1 MTALRPVIVVRSSV
15 QNPATFACDKRLFQ
29 VSAAPLLCG
38 RSGSNR
44 IPLPTHAQRL
54 LVLFWHR
61 VEPAAAAPIDARTD
75 ARKFGR
81 IGQLSTGMDTTQAQ
95 TILSNIGLLDPPADG
110 ALGPVTRWA
119 LSEFCSSAGVPFD
132 GATITDAVAQTL
144 AAAAPLPLA
153 PGNDLAGRI
162 VSAVQGGAIFIARHK
177 NCLNIVYV
185 EVSTP
190 TERRT
195 EPSELLIPCDA

>member
-1 MTALRPVIVVRSSV
+1 MDEIRSRLPRHCHRSARSVLLSQILARATFVAAWCLRMTALRPVIVVRSSV

-29 VSAAPLLCG
+29 GLAAPLLCG

-81 IGQLSTGMDTTQAQ
+81 IGQLSNVLRLCRASWGRCR
-95 TILSNIGLLDPPADG
+95 LLD
-110 ALGPVTRWA
+110 TRSHDDHWTKWRHPQTPYNTV
-119 LSEFCSSAGVPFD
+119 SSYDCTV
-132 GATITDAVAQTL
+132 
-144 AAAAPLPLA
+144 
-153 PGNDLAGRI
+153 R
-162 VSAVQGGAIFIARHK
+162 
-177 NCLNIVYV
+177 
-185 EVSTP
+185 
-190 TERRT
+190 
-195 EPSELLIPCDA
+195 